1 MMQTL
6 HKADLPWS
14 SRRFLPHRSCEA
26 IFQIQQMD
34 SSVVVHSSAKGL
46 QIQEGHL
53 SGCLWDT
60 EHRFSSG
67 ILFQRTMRKRET
79 KNGVTLGEWVADV
92 QGVVVVVGPSE
103 EEVGLEEVCPA
114 SWTSQVRTMEVETR
128 RNIDCNSPQRTGR
141 HLSVCSRDWSRGTRL
156 TFGEQVGLADGDRM
170 ALFWMR
176 SSRGGT
182 GGRPR
187 CCRERPGSPP
197 WAFLCWLTGEELGDT
212 MGEFCCSAQ
221 C

>member
-1 MMQTL
+1 ML
-6 HKADLPWS
+6 HKPDLPWS

-46 QIQEGHL
+46 QIQEVHL

-60 EHRFSSG
+60 THRFSSG
-67 ILFQRTMRKRET
+67 ILFQKTMRKRET

-114 SWTSQVRTMEVETR
+114 SWTSQVKTMEVGTR
-128 RNIDCNSPQRTGR
+128 WNIDGNSRST
-141 HLSVCSRDWSRGTRL
+141 
-156 TFGEQVGLADGDRM
+156 EDRQTSEC
-170 ALFWMR
+170 LQ
-176 SSRGGT
+176 
-182 GGRPR
+182 P
-187 CCRERPGSPP
+187 
-197 WAFLCWLTGEELGDT
+197 
-212 MGEFCCSAQ
+212 
-221 C
+221 